1 MHVPTLDFGI
11 TIAATEMTNRL
22 FCKLDGLSPT
32 VREQK
37 RVTTLKNLGLLEMET
52 VPIFDEAT
60 QMAARFIEC
69 PICILT
75 LMVFDQ
81 VWIKSAIGLSRLGLM
96 NRLASERK
104 LARQEAFCTYVV
116 DSQQCLNIEDTWRE
130 TVFAESSLTQDYGI
144 RSYLGVPLITAAG
157 QCIGS
162 LSLMDL
168 STRHFTLRELEF
180 LSITARWCMGEFER
194 NYWFRRQTEI
204 TQEAHLL
211 ERKLS
216 SAIAPLT
223 EHPEVTPKSDFMR
236 SLDHIKLKLL
246 NQLTQ
251 EIRTPLTAVI
261 GMSSVLKGG
270 VFGKLNDKQREYL
283 EIIHRSGEY
292 MNVLVEEVLKIGALE
307 ETSSQLELTPIN
319 VEMLAQKALNSLSEI
334 AKQKRQ
340 EIRLSIEPGKRV
352 WLLDK
357 TKVHQALYYLV
368 ISIIDASEPGGEIRV
383 HISRRFQSLHI
394 ALWMYHPW
402 VGDGLPHIHWQPPLT
417 IESDNSVD
425 QSTLSFL
432 GDQGQTQDF
441 RVLAELH
448 PPVKEQALT
457 VVSLEAILLQLTDAP
472 NQGQDKPQKL
482 LGLLLGCYLAESH
495 GGKVVIQ
502 GSPEAGYRYVL
513 ILPQIAMDET
523 PKE

>member
-11 TIAATEMTNRL
+11 TITATEMTNRL

-32 VREQK
+32 VREQN
-37 RVTTLKNLGLLEMET
+37 RVTTLKKLGLLEMESI
-52 VPIFDEAT
+52 PIFDEAT

-69 PICILT
+69 PMCILT

-81 VWIKSAIGLSRLGLM
+81 VWIKSAVGLSRLGLM

-104 LARQEAFCTYVV
+104 ISRPEAFCTYVV
-116 DSQQCLNIEDTWRE
+116 DSQQSLNIEDTWRE
-130 TVFAESSLTQDYGI
+130 TVFAESSLAQDYGI

-162 LSLMDL
+162 LGLMDL
-168 STRHFTLRELEF
+168 NPRHFSLRELEF

-194 NYWFRRQTEI
+194 NYWFKRQTEI

-223 EHPEVTPKSDFMR
+223 DKQGNSPKSDFMR
-236 SLDHIKLKLL
+236 SLDHIKLKLI

-340 EIRLSIEPGKRV
+340 EIRLSAEPGKRV

-368 ISIIDASEPGGEIRV
+368 ISIIDASEPDGEIRV
-383 HISRRFQSLHI
+383 HISHRSQNLHI

-402 VGDGLPHIHWQPPLT
+402 IGDGLPHIHWQPPLT
-417 IESDNSVD
+417 LEAENSFD
-425 QSTLSFL
+425 QSCLSFSQHY
-432 GDQGQTQDF
+432 DQTQD
-441 RVLAELH
+441 LKILTEQH
-448 PPVKEQALT
+448 HPVKEKALT
-457 VVSLEAILLQLTDAP
+457 VVSLEAILLQLTNGP
-472 NQGQDKPQKL
+472 NSGQEKPQKL

-502 GSPEAGYRYVL
+502 GSPESGYRYVL
-513 ILPQIAMDET
+513 ILPQIAMDGTLQE
-523 PKE
+523 